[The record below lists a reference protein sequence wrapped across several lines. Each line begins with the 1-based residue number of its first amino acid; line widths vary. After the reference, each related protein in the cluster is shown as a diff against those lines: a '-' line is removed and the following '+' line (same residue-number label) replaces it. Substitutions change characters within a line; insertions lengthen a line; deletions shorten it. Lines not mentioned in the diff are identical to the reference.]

1 MAYTDYN
8 FYKNTYLSQ
17 NIPETDF
24 PRFAERA
31 SEKIDRMTFFRLN
44 SGLPSDSK
52 AAEMVKKAVCA
63 VAEIL
68 CGIEQYSNTVW
79 EAAGYEKDNATG
91 KLVGK
96 IVTGK
101 SAGNESVSYSAA
113 SHTDLKGTLVGAV
126 LNDKRAQ
133 ERLIYDTAAEYISG
147 VCTDDG
153 IPLLFAGVL
162 M

>member
-1 MAYTDYN
+1 MAYADYN

-17 NIPETDF
+17 NISENDF

-31 SEKIDRMTFFRLN
+31 SDKIDRMTFFRLN
-44 SGLPSDSK
+44 SGLPSDVK
-52 AAEMVKKAVCA
+52 AAEMVRKAVCA

-68 CGIEQYSNTVW
+68 YVIEQYTNTAW
-79 EAAGYEKDNATG
+79 EVAGYEKDNATG
-91 KLVGK
+91 KMVGK

-113 SHTDLKGTLVGAV
+113 SHADLKGTLVGAV
-126 LNDKRAQ
+126 MNDKRAQ
-133 ERLIYDTAAEYISG
+133 ERLIYDTAAEYIGG

-153 IPLLFAGVL
+153 VPLLFAGVF